1 MSDVTPVRSPCVSI
15 CALND
20 DNVCMGCYRSGEEIT
35 QWGAMTEDQRRA
47 VMQKVGE
54 RERADMN
61 FFQVSR
67 PSHEVTSKAKTRQK

>member
-1 MSDVTPVRSPCVSI
+1 
-15 CALND
+15 
-20 DNVCMGCYRSGEEIT
+20 VCMGCYRSGEEIT

-61 FFQVSR
+61 FFQVL
-67 PSHEVTSKAKTRQK
+67 K

>member
-1 MSDVTPVRSPCVSI
+1 
-15 CALND
+15 
-20 DNVCMGCYRSGEEIT
+20 MGCYRSGEEIT

-61 FFQVSR
+61 FFQVPR
-67 PSHEVTSKAKTRQK
+67 PSHEETSKAKTRQK

>member
-1 MSDVTPVRSPCVSI
+1 MSDVTPGRSPCVSI

-61 FFQVSR
+61 FFQVPR
-67 PSHEVTSKAKTRQK
+67 PSTK